1 MGHRVVDN
9 PERSRFE
16 IFEGVSEGVS
26 EDASEDGNAGG
37 ELAGFAEYHLSE
49 GEIAFIHTEIDSR
62 FEGRGLA
69 GALARAALDA
79 ARERGLAVLPYCP
92 FIRGWIG
99 KHPEYTELVPA
110 GRRAR
115 FGLA

>member
-1 MGHRVVDN
+1 MQHRAVDA

-16 IFEGVSEGVS
+16 IFELSGSPEGSESPGD
-26 EDASEDGNAGG
+26 ET
-37 ELAGFAEYHLSE
+37 LAGFAEYHLSE
-49 GEIAFIHTEIDSR
+49 GEIAFLHTEIDPR

-69 GALARAALDA
+69 GALARAALDS

-99 KHPEYTELVPA
+99 KHPEYTELVPP